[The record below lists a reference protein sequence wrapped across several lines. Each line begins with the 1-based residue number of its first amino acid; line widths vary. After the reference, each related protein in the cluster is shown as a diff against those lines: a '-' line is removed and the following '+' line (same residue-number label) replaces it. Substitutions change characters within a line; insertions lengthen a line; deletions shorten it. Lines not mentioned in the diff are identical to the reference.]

1 MCCRALPPT
10 AGVRK
15 ASGVVAGACA
25 ETDTCVPKAAAIT
38 AMKQVLV
45 TIVRISPNSKLG
57 LVTPMTKTDGPG
69 RMF

>member
-10 AGVRK
+10 DGVEK
-15 ASGVVAGACA
+15 ASGDVAGACA

-38 AMKQVLV
+38 AMKQVVV
-45 TIVRISPNSKLG
+45 TIVRISASSKVSQ
-57 LVTPMTKTDGPG
+57 VTPLAKTDGSG